1 MKETDKH
8 NIAPITPP
16 FCSSSL
22 FILSFDHSIHYIS
35 LNILDI
41 QKGEI
46 TAGVG
51 GLAVFKITFL
61 PFGLIKNHLISNK
74 QSSYLS
80 LQ

>member
-1 MKETDKH
+1 M
-8 NIAPITPP
+8 
-16 FCSSSL
+16 
-22 FILSFDHSIHYIS
+22 
-35 LNILDI
+35 
-41 QKGEI
+41 

-51 GLAVFKITFL
+51 GLVVFKITLL

>member
-1 MKETDKH
+1 M
-8 NIAPITPP
+8 
-16 FCSSSL
+16 
-22 FILSFDHSIHYIS
+22 
-35 LNILDI
+35 
-41 QKGEI
+41 

-51 GLAVFKITFL
+51 GLAVFKITYL